1 MTSLTNSP
9 STPTTPPPPTIQ
21 ENLKLLKLGR
31 SVSEHTDIVSSAI
44 NSSHQW
50 ADVKSTTLDDATVDT
65 LQQQQTAPVP
75 DPGSDHESETDA
87 DIKYELIRIIPGGIA
102 PGGKNYVKAAVLGG
116 GLAYMGP
123 SCFAHDRKHRIR
135 VEDLGLKDRDFLE
148 AVLSSTPPPWWKV
161 NAQSRYTHWGIE
173 HQCIPERD
181 QTTSDDKVCDNENA
195 QNVAFIAN
203 ITLKT
208 TGHKCAFG
216 SNILRDDSGDAV
228 DGDVFFHSSDSSW
241 NEGDTVKATLVPWI
255 HTTKKG
261 STHFAVINILDHKTS
276 SSTTIRKIPARLN
289 NNQFNALS
297 TD

>member
-9 STPTTPPPPTIQ
+9 STPTTPPPSVQ

-50 ADVKSTTLDDATVDT
+50 ADVKSASLDDATIDT
-65 LQQQQTAPVP
+65 LQQQS
-75 DPGSDHESETDA
+75 DSDHGSDTTPDT

-123 SCFAHDRKHRIR
+123 SCFAHDRTHRIH
-135 VEDLGLKDRDFLE
+135 VKDLGLKDRDFLE
-148 AVLSSTPPPWWKV
+148 AVLSSSPPKWWKD
-161 NAQSRYTHWGIE
+161 NAQSRYTHWGVE

-181 QTTSDDKVCDNENA
+181 QTTSDDMVCDNENA

-203 ITLKT
+203 ITLKS
-208 TGHKCAFG
+208 TGRKCAFG

-241 NEGDTVKATLVPWI
+241 NVGDIVKATLVPWI

-261 STHFAVINILDHKTS
+261 STHFAVINVLDHSPSS

-289 NNQFNALS
+289 NNPFNTLPA
-297 TD
+297 DE

>member
-1 MTSLTNSP
+1 MSSP
-9 STPTTPPPPTIQ
+9 STPTTPPPPTVQ

-44 NSSHQW
+44 NSTHQW
-50 ADVKSTTLDDATVDT
+50 ADVKSATVDS
-65 LQQQQTAPVP
+65 LPQQT
-75 DPGSDHESETDA
+75 DHESDPESDPETDA

-241 NEGDTVKATLVPWI
+241 NEGDTVKVTLVPWI

-261 STHFAVINILDHKTS
+261 STHFAVINIIDHT
-276 SSTTIRKIPARLN
+276 SSTTPTVRKIPARLN
-289 NNQFNALS
+289 NPFNTLPA
-297 TD
+297 DDE